1 MIYLDNAATT
11 YPKPKRVID
20 AMVDYMQNCGAS
32 PSRGSYSL
40 AIKASRCLY
49 DSRKKVAKLF
59 RIDDVSR
66 VVFTKNSTESINIA
80 LKGLLKNGDHVITTS
95 LEHNSVYRCLNRLK
109 TTEEIDITLIWADE
123 RGIVDS
129 EQFEKNIRPN
139 TKAFVYTHA
148 SNLIGNILPIKEI
161 GEIAKK
167 YGIITIIDASQTA
180 GHIDINVKDD
190 NIDVLCFTGHKGLYG
205 PQGIGGLY
213 ISPKI
218 DIVPLIEGGT
228 GGDSNKPL
236 NPESYPDKLE
246 AGTINMP
253 GVVGLSSGI
262 DFINSVGIEKIRGH
276 EQHLLELAYEMLGKN
291 PQVKIYGNE
300 DISKKVGI
308 FSFNVKGVSSADVG
322 YLLDNRFSIITRTGL
337 HCTPLAHKT
346 IGTINEG
353 AVRCSF
359 SYFNKESDII
369 RLSEAI
375 CKIGKGEI

>member
-1 MIYLDNAATT
+1 MLYLDNAATT
-11 YPKPKRVID
+11 YPKPKQVIY

-40 AIKASRCLY
+40 AIKAGRCLY
-49 DSRKKVAKLF
+49 DARKKVAKLF

-66 VVFTKNSTESINIA
+66 VAFTKNSTESINTA
-80 LKGLLKNGDHVITTS
+80 LKGLLKKGDHVITTS

-109 TTEEIDITLIWADE
+109 TTEEINTTLIWADE
-123 RGIVDS
+123 QGIIDP
-129 EQFEKNIRPN
+129 EQFEKNIKSN

-148 SNLIGNILPIKEI
+148 SNLLGNILPIKEI
-161 GEIAKK
+161 GEIAKRH
-167 YGIITIIDASQTA
+167 GIITIVDASQTA
-180 GHIDINVKDD
+180 GHIDIDVKD
-190 NIDVLCFTGHKGLYG
+190 NKIDVLCITGHKGLYG

-213 ISPKI
+213 ISSKI

-253 GVVGLSSGI
+253 GVIGLSSGI
-262 DFINSVGIEKIRGH
+262 DFINSTGIDKIREH
-276 EQHLLELAYEMLGKN
+276 EQHLLELAYEILGKN
-291 PQVKIYGNE
+291 LKIKTYGNE
-300 DISKKVGI
+300 DISKRVGI
-308 FSFNVKGVSSADVG
+308 FTFNIEGLSSTDVG

-369 RLSEAI
+369 RLNDAI